1 MTDATTARRI
11 AASLPEVED
20 RSGPGS
26 LSFAVRGKQFAW
38 SHLER
43 QREGDPRVPQL
54 EVLAVRCTPQDKE
67 LLLSA
72 APDIFFTT
80 DR

>member
-1 MTDATTARRI
+1 
-11 AASLPEVED
+11 
-20 RSGPGS
+20 
-26 LSFAVRGKQFAW
+26 VRGKQFAW
-38 SHLER
+38 SYLER
-43 QREGDPRVPQL
+43 QCEGGPRVPQL
-54 EVLAVRCTPQDKE
+54 EVLAVHCTPQDKE